1 MTVGQDEGE
10 AMKRGNVV
18 IVGMKELDAYDGREL
33 LTCTLSNFIE
43 AGDSVIAFHVSSP
56 SSSSSSTTTSSGN

>member
-1 MTVGQDEGE
+1 MTVGQDAGE

-33 LTCTLSNFIE
+33 LTCTLSKFIE
-43 AGDSVIAFHVSSP
+43 AGDSVIAFHVSPPSP
-56 SSSSSSTTTSSGN
+56 SSSSSTSSGN